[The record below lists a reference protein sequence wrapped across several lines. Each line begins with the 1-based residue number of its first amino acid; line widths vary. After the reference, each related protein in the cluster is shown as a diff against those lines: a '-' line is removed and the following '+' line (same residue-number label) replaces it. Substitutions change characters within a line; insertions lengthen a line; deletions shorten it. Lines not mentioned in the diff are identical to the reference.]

1 MAGQIRGRKA
11 DLTCRVYL
19 HLFRWWICPCTGK
32 SCSGSAPVDRFL
44 NIRRLADQV
53 HARLRLRAAHNGRS
67 MEAEARDILDRVC
80 AADYQAPEGSGLR
93 RISQD

>member
-1 MAGQIRGRKA
+1 
-11 DLTCRVYL
+11 
-19 HLFRWWICPCTGK
+19 
-32 SCSGSAPVDRFL
+32 
-44 NIRRLADQV
+44 V

-67 MEAEARDILDRVC
+67 MQAGARDILDRVC

>member
-1 MAGQIRGRKA
+1 MAERRISPA
-11 DLTCRVYL
+11 ES
-19 HLFRWWICPCTGK
+19 ICICSDGGFVLGTGK

-44 NIRRLADQV
+44 NIRRLADEV

-67 MEAEARDILDRVC
+67 MQAGARDILDRVC